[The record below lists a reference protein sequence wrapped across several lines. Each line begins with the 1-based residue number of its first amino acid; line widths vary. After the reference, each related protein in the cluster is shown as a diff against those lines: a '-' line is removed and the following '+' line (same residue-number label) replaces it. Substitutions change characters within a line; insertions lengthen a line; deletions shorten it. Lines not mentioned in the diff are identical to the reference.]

1 MSTLESEKNNNESS
15 GKCSQVA
22 CSNKSCSIQ
31 KRKMLQIILSDLKL
45 MQSKIREDD
54 RETKNYVKEVCD
66 RIYLLLAEEVLFKRF
81 DHPSFKP
88 EDGKWYINTEIQTAR
103 AEKEYFKELSFKPR
117 GDSVI
122 SGFNGPTAAAG
133 QKRIQAFDTYV
144 RQQIGFRR

>member
-15 GKCSQVA
+15 GKCSQVV
-22 CSNKSCSIQ
+22 CSNKQCSNQ

-45 MQSKIREDD
+45 MQSKIREADSKD
-54 RETKNYVKEVCD
+54 FVKEVCD
-66 RIYLLLAEEVLFKRF
+66 KIWLLLAEEVLFKRF

-88 EDGKWYINTEIQTAR
+88 EDGKWYINTEIKTAR

-122 SGFNGPTAAAG
+122 SGFHGSTKSLIESMISRNH
-133 QKRIQAFDTYV
+133 
-144 RQQIGFRR
+144 

>member
-1 MSTLESEKNNNESS
+1 MSALESEKNNNESS

-31 KRKMLQIILSDLKL
+31 KRKMLQIILTDLKL
-45 MQSKIREDD
+45 IQSKIRDD
-54 RETKNYVKEVCD
+54 DKESKNYVKEVCD
-66 RIYLLLAEEVLFKRF
+66 RIWLLLAEEILFKRF

-88 EDGKWYINTEIQTAR
+88 EDGKWYINTEIKTAR

-122 SGFNGPTAAAG
+122 SGFHGSTKSLIESMISRNH
-133 QKRIQAFDTYV
+133 
-144 RQQIGFRR
+144 